1 MQARFERPTR
11 MPIWIA
17 GVSEC
22 LLTAL
27 GAIVIA
33 RSIPVS
39 YAGIPGE
46 NAPSWHGAAP
56 GGSEDANATNP
67 QERIGAPPAT
77 SNRRSQARCAE
88 CGVVESTRQIEQ
100 SSAARWQGT
109 AAVRVARGSPQLAS
123 ARAIAANG
131 GVKGYE
137 TTVRFRDGRTAVFN
151 EATPRAWRSGSRVIV
166 IAGLPVSSD

>member
-56 GGSEDANATNP
+56 GGSEDAATP
-67 QERIGAPPAT
+67 
-77 SNRRSQARCAE
+77 RSGGTHR
-88 CGVVESTRQIEQ
+88 GTGHHEQ
-100 SSAARWQGT
+100 SSKPG
-109 AAVRVARGSPQLAS
+109 AVRRVRGRRIDAADRAVERRPLARHRRRQGRARLSAACVQPGRSP
-123 ARAIAANG
+123 
-131 GVKGYE
+131 
-137 TTVRFRDGRTAVFN
+137 RTA
-151 EATPRAWRSGSRVIV
+151 G
-166 IAGLPVSSD
+166 